1 MTGNHRQV
9 NPQLDG
15 GSGAS
20 VQVGAGALPVEAHLP
35 QHEPGARALVL
46 RV

>member
-9 NPQLDG
+9 CPQARRGLR
-15 GSGAS
+15 AS
-20 VQVGAGALPVEAHLP
+20 AQVGAGPPPVEAHLP